1 MKEFF
6 QVYDLPRVFE
16 FVRDF
21 PEVTTEG
28 VTLADAPGRVLGEN
42 IVSAEDLPEFS
53 RSVMDGYAVRAAS
66 TFGASEANPAFL
78 TIVGSVAM
86 GEVPGFSVAVGEAAW
101 ISTGGMMPEG
111 ADSVIMVEH
120 TERLDGTTVEAYK
133 SVAPGQNVVARGE
146 DFARGQTIVAR
157 GQKLGPAETGLLA
170 AFGQTS
176 VRVFRRPVVGIVS
189 TGDEIVPV
197 DQKPS
202 PGTIRDINTYTLLAM
217 VKDAGA
223 IPLTYGVVRDHY
235 DDLFTSC
242 SRAVAECDMTLIS
255 GGSSVGVRDFTLEVL
270 SALPSAKI
278 LVQGISI
285 SPGKPTILAK
295 VGHQAVWGLPGH
307 VASAMVVFQMVVRPF
322 VDRIAGRSSRKPFG
336 QTVSAVL
343 TRNIASA
350 QGRVDYIRVRLFEEA
365 GIHKAEPILGK
376 SALIN
381 TMVRADGL
389 VAVGLNTEGMEK
401 NAAVEV
407 MPL

>member
-6 QVYDLPRVFE
+6 QVYDLPRVLE
-16 FVRDF
+16 FVQEF
-21 PEVTTEG
+21 PEAETED
-28 VTLADAPGRVLGEN
+28 VALADAPGRVLAEN
-42 IVSAEDLPEFS
+42 IVSGEDLPEFS
-53 RSVMDGYAVRAAS
+53 RSVMDGYAVRATS

-86 GEVPGFSVAVGEAAW
+86 GESPDFSVTVGEAAR

-111 ADSVIMVEH
+111 ADGVIMVEH

-133 SVAPGQNVVARGE
+133 SVAPGQNVIVRGE
-146 DFARGQTIVAR
+146 DFAWEQTILAR

-170 AFGQTS
+170 AFGKTS
-176 VRVFRRPVVGIVS
+176 VRVFKRPVVGILS

-223 IPLTYGVVRDHY
+223 VPLTYGVVPDHY
-235 DDLFTSC
+235 DELFTNC
-242 SRAVAECDMTLIS
+242 RRAVEECDMTLIS

-270 SALPSAKI
+270 SALPSSKI

-295 VGHQAVWGLPGH
+295 VGHRAVWGLPGH
-307 VASAMVVFQMVVRPF
+307 VASAMVVFQIVVRPF
-322 VDRIAGRSSRKPFG
+322 VDRVAGRSPRKPCG
-336 QTVSAVL
+336 QTISAVL

-350 QGRVDYIRVRLFEEA
+350 QGRVDYVRVRVFEEA
-365 GIHKAEPILGK
+365 GIHKAEPIVGK

-389 VAVGLNTEGMEK
+389 VAVGLNTEGLEK
-401 NAAVEV
+401 NAAVDV
-407 MPL
+407 IPL